1 MSTYNFKVEQGV
13 RKQISYMERPV
24 LSKGHNII
32 SEKARIK
39 WSFEKRPFQMRT
51 LGGLF
56 EQCVSFDTTTKQI
69 KQSDEALPYI
79 DKTIQASNWMI

>member
-1 MSTYNFKVEQGV
+1 
-13 RKQISYMERPV
+13 
-24 LSKGHNII
+24 
-32 SEKARIK
+32 
-39 WSFEKRPFQMRT
+39 MRT

-79 DKTIQASNWMI
+79 DKTIQASN